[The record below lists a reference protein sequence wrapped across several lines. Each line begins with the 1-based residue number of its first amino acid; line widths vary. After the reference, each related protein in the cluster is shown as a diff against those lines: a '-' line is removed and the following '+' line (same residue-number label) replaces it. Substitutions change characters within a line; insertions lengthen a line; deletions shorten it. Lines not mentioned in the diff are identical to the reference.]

1 MRKGKQNASTE
12 LPRRGQSND
21 SAIEINWPEEFRPE
35 NCDTH
40 VRNDIYINA
49 SQEVVWG
56 WLINAA
62 RWPEWYPN
70 SSNVRIL
77 NKDSNVLTAGVK
89 FAWTTFGDNIIS
101 EILEYVPN
109 ERIAWGATSE
119 GIEVYHAWLIKK
131 TDAGSYVL
139 TEETQKGPKAVLL
152 KKAYPTAMYDGHQLW
167 LERLKKKSEEGAP
180 PQSS

>member
-1 MRKGKQNASTE
+1 MKKGSQNMFTDSTE
-12 LPRRGQSND
+12 RRQNND
-21 SAIEINWPEEFRPE
+21 SAVQINWPEKFRPE
-35 NCDTH
+35 KCDTH
-40 VRNDIYINA
+40 VRNDIDINA
-49 SQEVVWG
+49 PSEVVWE
-56 WLINAA
+56 WLINAT

-77 NKDSNVLTAGVK
+77 NKDNNVLTAGAK
-89 FAWTTFGDNIIS
+89 FAWTTFGDNIMS

-152 KKAYPTAMYDGHQLW
+152 KKTYPTAMYDGHQLW
-167 LERLKKKSEEGAP
+167 LERLKEKSEETAKTRT
-180 PQSS
+180 